1 VFGLGELLL
10 GLFFG
15 TWAYLASRGAAPTH
29 SYAYV
34 YVLLGFSL
42 LLLVLLI
49 WGGQPKVKPTGVLP
63 PQG

>member
-10 GLFFG
+10 GLFLG
-15 TWAYLASRGAAPTH
+15 IWPYLASRGAAPTP
-29 SYAYV
+29 SFAYT
-34 YVLLGFSL
+34 YVWLGFAL
-42 LLLVLLI
+42 LLVVLLI